1 MNIKTNDMSSLFN
14 DSIRCSEDLGPEFTG
29 NIKNL
34 EELQSRLKDGRFH
47 LAVLGQFKRGKS
59 TFLNAL
65 LGDTLLPSSVLPLTA
80 IPTFIQG
87 SVSME
92 ARVLGMDGSV
102 KDRITAKSSSEL
114 GDFLKRFVTE
124 EFNPHNCLGVS
135 QVEVFHPATIFH
147 KGVVLIDTPGIGST
161 FRHNTE
167 ATLAFLPQCDAAVF
181 LISADPPISELEVD
195 FLKKVR
201 SRVPRLFFLLN
212 KVDYLSEEEKRDSVQ
227 FFKKILRDQI
237 GIDGDVPIFAISARQ
252 GLHAKKSEDVKGWVQ
267 SGMAEVEEHLIDFLV
282 IEKNNTLRKAL
293 SRKAG
298 DVLADVLMQVHLAIR
313 SLQMPLAELEKCQQI
328 FEEKIKEAEQQRI
341 IVKDLLKGE
350 RNRTMEFLES
360 QAEQLRQK
368 ARGCLTE
375 IMEQSLADR
384 ADMNTVRKAI
394 ADAIPPFFEV
404 ELSDT
409 ARVFDMRVQEV
420 LQPHQKRADELIESI
435 RKTAATLFDIPYHA
449 PESAEAF
456 EMKRQPYW
464 VTRKWEDFF
473 RPIPEGAFDRLIPS
487 QIRRSKIKKRVSEEL
502 ETLVIQ
508 NVENLR
514 WSTLQNLD
522 KAFRMFGADLDER
535 LQHTIIATHGAIQA
549 ACTRR
554 KEQSE
559 VVSEELTRFKSAADR
574 LEDLMGKFM
583 AKSSIID

>member
-1 MNIKTNDMSSLFN
+1 MNIKTNDMSPLFH
-14 DSIRCSEDLGPEFTG
+14 DSIRCIVDLGPEFTG
-29 NIKNL
+29 NRMKL
-34 EELQSRLKDGRFH
+34 EELQSRLKEGRFH

-87 SVSME
+87 GVSME
-92 ARVLGMDGSV
+92 ALVLGVDGIE
-102 KDRITAKSSSEL
+102 KDRIIAKNTSEL
-114 GDFLKRFVTE
+114 SDFLKRFVTE

-135 QVEVFHPATIFH
+135 QVEVFHPAPIFR
-147 KGVVLIDTPGIGST
+147 KGVVLIDTPGIGSI

-181 LISADPPISELEVD
+181 LISADPPMSELELD
-195 FLKKVR
+195 FLKKVH

-212 KVDYLSEEEKRDSVQ
+212 KVDYLNEDEKQESVQ
-227 FFKKILRDQI
+227 FFRKILREQI
-237 GIDGDVPIFAISARQ
+237 GIDEKIPIFSISARQ
-252 GLHAKKSEDVKGWVQ
+252 GLHAKKSEDVQGWVQ
-267 SGMAEVEEHLIDFLV
+267 SGMAEIEDHLIDFLV
-282 IEKNNTLRKAL
+282 IEKNKTLQKAL

-298 DVLADVLMQVHLAIR
+298 DVVADVLMQVHLAIR
-313 SLQMPLAELEKCQQI
+313 SLQMPLADLEKCQLI

-341 IVKDLLKGE
+341 IAKDLLKGE
-350 RNRTMEFLES
+350 RSRTMEFLES
-360 QAEQLRQK
+360 QAEELRQK
-368 ARGCLTE
+368 ARGCLKE
-375 IMEQSLADR
+375 VMEQTLAGH
-384 ADMNTVRKAI
+384 ADLNTVRKAI

-404 ELSDT
+404 ELSDM
-409 ARVFDMRVQEV
+409 ARVFDMRVKEV
-420 LQPHQKRADELIESI
+420 LEPHQKRADELIETV
-435 RKTAATLFDIPYHA
+435 RKTAAALFDIPYHA
-449 PESAEAF
+449 PESSAAF

-473 RPIPEGAFDRLIPS
+473 RPIPEGTFDRLIPVHM
-487 QIRRSKIKKRVSEEL
+487 RRSKIRKRVSEEL

-508 NVENLR
+508 NVENMR
-514 WSTLQNLD
+514 WATLQNLD

-535 LQHTIIATHGAIQA
+535 LRDTTIATHGAIQA

-559 VVSEELTRFKSAADR
+559 EISEELERFKIAADR
-574 LEDLMGKFM
+574 LENIMGKFLS
-583 AKSSIID
+583 KSSIID